1 MPLDIEA
8 LIKTVGYPGLF
19 LIVFAET
26 GLLIG
31 FFLPGDTL
39 LITCG
44 LLAQRGYLELW
55 ILLPLL
61 IVAAVVGDATGY
73 QIGKHTGP
81 RIFKRE
87 DSRWFH
93 RKHLERAQN
102 FYDRHGGKTIIIARY
117 LAFIRTFAPTVAG
130 AAKMPYRRF
139 AVFNITGAVL
149 WVPSIVVVGYAAGET
164 VPNLDIFFAA
174 LVGLMLAASLVPGG
188 WHLFRERRAA
198 TRRREADAAAAAET
212 IN

>member
-1 MPLDIEA
+1 MPIDIEA

-61 IVAAVVGDATGY
+61 IIAAVAGDATGY

-93 RKHLERAQN
+93 RRHLERAQD
-102 FYDRHGGKTIIIARY
+102 FYDRHGGKTIIIARF

-130 AAKMPYRRF
+130 AARMPYSRF
-139 AVFNITGAVL
+139 AAFNIVGAGL
-149 WVPSIVVVGYAAGET
+149 WVPSMVLTGYVAGET
-164 VPNLDIFFAA
+164 VPNLDIFFVA
-174 LVGLMLAASLVPGG
+174 LLGLMLTASLVPGG
-188 WHLFRERRAA
+188 WHLLRERRAA
-198 TRRREADAAAAAET
+198 SRRRETEAVAPET
-212 IN
+212 LR

>member
-1 MPLDIEA
+1 MPIDIEA
-8 LIKTVGYPGLF
+8 LIKAVGYPGLF

-44 LLAQRGYLELW
+44 LLVQRGYLEW
-55 ILLPLL
+55 WLLIPLL
-61 IVAAVVGDATGY
+61 IVAAIAGDATGY

-93 RKHLERAQN
+93 RRHLERAQE
-102 FYDRHGGKTIIIARY
+102 FYDRHGGKTIIIARF
-117 LAFIRTFAPTVAG
+117 LALIRTFAPTVAG
-130 AAKMPYRRF
+130 AAQMPYRRF
-139 AVFNITGAVL
+139 AMFNVVGAGL
-149 WVPSIVVVGYAAGET
+149 WVPSMVIMGYVAGEA
-164 VPNLDIFFAA
+164 VPNLDVFFVG
-174 LVGLMLAASLVPGG
+174 LIGLMLVISLIPGA
-188 WHLFRERRAA
+188 WHVWRERRTAARERRTAAEAA
-198 TRRREADAAAAAET
+198 TPD
-212 IN
+212 

>member
-1 MPLDIEA
+1 MPIDMEA
-8 LIKTVGYPGLF
+8 LINTVGYPGLF

-44 LLAQRGYLELW
+44 LLTQRGHLDPWVL
-55 ILLPLL
+55 IPLL
-61 IVAAVVGDATGY
+61 IVAAVAGDATGY
-73 QIGKHTGP
+73 QIGLHSGP

-93 RKHLERAQN
+93 RRHLERAQE
-102 FYDRHGGKTIIIARY
+102 FYDRHGGKTIVIARF
-117 LAFIRTFAPTVAG
+117 LAVIRTFAPTVAG

-139 AVFNITGAVL
+139 AAFNVVGAGL
-149 WVPSIVVVGYAAGET
+149 WVPSMVVTGVVAGET
-164 VPNLDIFFAA
+164 VPNLDIFFFG
-174 LVGLMLAASLVPGG
+174 LLGLMLTLSLLPAGF
-188 WHLFRERRAA
+188 HLLRERRAA
-198 TRRREADAAAAAET
+198 TRARRAKAEPALPD
-212 IN
+212 